1 MADLQKQ
8 THTFPVEYHKDS
20 RILILGSFPSVKS
33 REAYFYY
40 GHPQN
45 RFWKI
50 IYEIFDSKEGLFP
63 RSEIACAP
71 TPDNIQVKKDF
82 LEHYHIALWDVIE
95 ECEIVGSSDS
105 SIKNVIPVDI
115 ESVLQNSMIER
126 IFVNGKTAEKY
137 YKKYLEKIC
146 GRTAVCLP
154 SSSPANAAYSLDR
167 LIEKWR
173 YWIKPHIRY
182 IEDTISSDSKL
193 SFVNPEFYKD
203 KDIRDGYLETVNG
216 LPIIKYHS
224 LEKFKKVDACF
235 TTRLGGISHGDLS
248 TLNLGFARNDSI
260 ENLQQNYSTV
270 ASAIDTDLNHIVM
283 TDQVHSADIS
293 YADFEHAIGNECL
306 LKYKSTDGL
315 WTDKIDLTLSA
326 TFADCVPVYFYDPVT
341 NHIAMIH
348 SGWKGTVEQISKNT
362 VNILIKH
369 GSTPRDI
376 IAIVGPSIS
385 SAYYEV
391 TSDVIDH
398 FKEAYPRDTWKDI
411 FIKTDLTHYHLDMW
425 AAIYY
430 TLESCGL
437 LPENIHFSGICTYDN
452 ADMIFSHRR
461 SGGKRG
467 NCNGFIR
474 LN

>member
-1 MADLQKQ
+1 MAEKHFQ

-50 IYEIFDSKEGLFP
+50 IYEIFDSTDELFP
-63 RSEIACAP
+63 RTDIISAP
-71 TPDNIQVKKDF
+71 TPENISVKKAF

-95 ECEIVGSSDS
+95 KCEITGSSDS
-105 SIKNVIPVDI
+105 SINNVVPVDI
-115 ESVLQNSMIER
+115 MSILHNSQIER

-137 YKKYLEKIC
+137 YKKYLETES

-154 SSSPANAAYSLDR
+154 SSSPANAAYSLDK
-167 LIEKWR
+167 LIQEWKH
-173 YWIKPHIRY
+173 WINPHIKY
-182 IEDTISSDSKL
+182 IEDTVLKDPKL
-193 SFVNPEFYKD
+193 ALANPDFYKD
-203 KDIRDGYLETVNG
+203 KDLRDGYLDTTND
-216 LPIIKYHS
+216 LPIIKFHS
-224 LEKFKKVDACF
+224 LEKFPEVDACF
-235 TTRLGGISHGDLS
+235 TTRLGGISLGDLS

-270 ASAIDTDLNHIVM
+270 ASAIDTDLDHIVM

-293 YADFEHAIGNECL
+293 YADLEHAIGSECM

-315 WTDKIDLTLSA
+315 WTDQRDLTLSA
-326 TFADCVPVYFYDPVT
+326 TFADCVPVYFYDPIK
-341 NHIAMIH
+341 NHIAIIH

-369 GSTPRDI
+369 GSCARDI

-398 FKEAYPRDTWKDI
+398 FKEVYDESKWKDI
-411 FIKTDLTHYHLDMW
+411 FIQTDQTHYHLDMW
-425 AAIYY
+425 AAIYH
-430 TLESCGL
+430 TLESCGV
-437 LPENIHFSGICTYDN
+437 LPANIHFSGICTYDN

-461 SGGKRG
+461 SYGKRG

-474 LN
+474 MN